1 MVVFSAPPANIL
13 HTRPIRRVMELS
25 HYRWYVL
32 SALHD
37 CRLFSQRSL

>member
-1 MVVFSAPPANIL
+1 MLFSAPPANIL
-13 HTRPIRRVMELS
+13 HPRPIWWVMELC

-32 SALHD
+32 SAFHD